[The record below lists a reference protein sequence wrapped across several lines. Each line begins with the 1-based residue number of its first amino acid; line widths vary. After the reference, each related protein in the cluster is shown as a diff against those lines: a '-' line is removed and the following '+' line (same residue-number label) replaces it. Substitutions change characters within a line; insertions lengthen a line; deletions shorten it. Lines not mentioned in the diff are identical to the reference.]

1 MSSPETRLDK
11 LIAQLIEGPEARRHE
26 VLTQI
31 RGGRF
36 DDPASLASR
45 LIALIYGTYGVRT
58 EVSSNLSPARR
69 NVIAVTRSWMLSA
82 LIWCSRHDPRAAQ
95 TIADHVDLRR
105 EPKSFVRYWALA
117 EAYLAEVGYL
127 GRLVQVAK
135 TDSVAEVSTLARSI
149 AANPGDLTDEFR
161 DAIQKGDWSDIT
173 AVLRALRFVPDA
185 ALVPAMCA
193 LLGSESAPQDEQG
206 EILIALAHPD
216 IVHIAAPLLKDSV
229 GIPRFVRLAM
239 DACSN
244 QRFIPSDSFA
254 DLLNAFGEKQMVPAL
269 RAHLGD
275 LAWGKAAGKLLD
287 SMAHGASAAAAL
299 RVAGY
304 SSDAVGHQVDRLGIA
319 AEVRILTAIML
330 AREVTPPLAI
340 GLFGAWG
347 SGKSFF
353 MQAMRAAGER
363 LALQAAATPGST
375 FCASVVQIE
384 FNAWHYADT
393 NLWASLATFILD
405 SLAARVV
412 PAPDGEAALAQD
424 LAGARAETRAAQ
436 LEQQAAAVRLEQE
449 GKSLQD
455 LKAQRESRELELAEI
470 TASEVATLI
479 AADPELKASLQ
490 DAFVKLGLPAAWHN
504 VEQLDRTIGAAL
516 DTGGRAAAL
525 FSQLTDPANRKI
537 AIVTAFLLAALPLA
551 AYAVN
556 EFVAD
561 AGAMAIT
568 TAVIGQVSVAV
579 VGFTR
584 WLGRGLNVVNASLNQ
599 IRRARQ
605 QVEQL
610 RARQRAIPTEA
621 ETRLAASIET
631 LKAQEQTAS
640 MHLGAAAA
648 RVQAIETR
656 LKELQE
662 EKTLAR
668 FLADRTKSDDYRKHL
683 GLISTVRGDFESLAR
698 RLGDPANAQ
707 VERIVLYIDDLDR
720 CPAAK
725 VVDVLQAVHLLL
737 AYPLFVVVVGV
748 DSRWLLQSLAAH
760 YTELGSAAT
769 PQHYLEKIFQ
779 IPYSLEPMSD
789 AGYGRLIGELMA
801 GPSQP
806 AAAAVTIAPA
816 TTARQPEASPAPVE
830 TDVRAA
836 PALPPTRGE
845 HQPVQS
851 TARSPA
857 RDIEE
862 DALVLQPWE
871 SRFAATLHPFIP
883 SPRSAKRLSNVYRI
897 LKARVPSL
905 RLHLFEGTA
914 ETPGEFQVPL
924 LLLAVLISDSRAAAG
939 WFQRRAGSA
948 RRRWRHG
955 RGADGRCGRVSR
967 PQPQRRKSP
976 GGREL
981 PARQKTAGR
990 VDSARQAVLVRP
1002 GEMLLALPEFC

>member
-1 MSSPETRLDK
+1 MDK
-11 LIAQLIEGPEARRHE
+11 LIAQLIEGPDARRHE
-26 VLTQI
+26 VLTHI

-36 DDPASLASR
+36 DDPAALASR
-45 LIALIYGTYGVRT
+45 LVAVIYGTYGART
-58 EVSSNLSPARR
+58 EVSSNLSSARR
-69 NVIAVTRSWMLSA
+69 NAIAVTRSWMLSA
-82 LIWCSRHDPRAAQ
+82 LIWSSRHDPRTAK
-95 TIADHVDLRR
+95 TIVDHVDLRR

-117 EAYLAEVGYL
+117 EAYLAGVGYL
-127 GRLVQVAK
+127 ERLVQVAR
-135 TDSVAEVSTLARSI
+135 TDGVAEVSTLAHAIGAQR
-149 AANPGDLTDEFR
+149 GELTERFR
-161 DAIQKGDWSDIT
+161 RTLTSGDWSDVT

-185 ALVPAMCA
+185 ALVPEVCA
-193 LLGSESAPQDEQG
+193 LLNTASAPEDELG
-206 EILIALAHPD
+206 EVLIALAHAD
-216 IVHIAAPLLKDSV
+216 IVHLAAPLLTSQV

-254 DLLNAFGEKQMVPAL
+254 DLLNAVGEKQIVPAL

-275 LAWGKAAGKLLD
+275 LGWGKAAGKLLD
-287 SMAHGASAAAAL
+287 SMAHGASAAAAPC
-299 RVAGY
+299 VAGY

-330 AREVTPPLAI
+330 ARDVTPPLAI

-353 MQAMRAAGER
+353 MRAMRESGER
-363 LALQAAATPGST
+363 LAQQAAATPGST
-375 FCASVVQIE
+375 FCAHVVQIE

-405 SLAARVV
+405 SLAAKVV
-412 PAPDGEAALAQD
+412 PPADGEAMLAQD
-424 LAGARAETRAAQ
+424 LAGAQAETRAAQ
-436 LEQQAAAVRLEQE
+436 LEQHAAQARLQQE
-449 GKSLQD
+449 GQSLQE
-455 LKAQRESRELELAEI
+455 LKAQREGRELELADI
-470 TASEVATLI
+470 TAAQVAALV
-479 AADPELKASLQ
+479 AADPDLKASLQ

-504 VEQLDRTIGAAL
+504 VEQLERRIGAAL

-525 FSQLTDPANRKI
+525 FSQLMDPANRKI
-537 AIVTAFLLAALPLA
+537 AIVTLFLLLALPLA
-551 AYAVN
+551 AYAVTR
-556 EFVAD
+556 FVAD
-561 AGAMAIT
+561 AGAMAIA

-579 VGFTR
+579 VGLTR
-584 WLGRGLNVVNASLNQ
+584 WLGRGIGIVNAGLNQ
-599 IRRARQ
+599 IERARQ

-631 LKAQEQTAS
+631 LKAQEHTAS
-640 MHLGAAAA
+640 VHLGAAAA
-648 RVQAIETR
+648 RVQEIETR
-656 LKELQE
+656 LKELRE

-668 FLADRTKSDDYRKHL
+668 FLSDRTKSDDYRKHL
-683 GLISTVRGDFESLAR
+683 GLISTVRGDFEALAK

-748 DSRWLLQSLAAH
+748 DSRWLLQSLSAH

-801 GPSQP
+801 GP
-806 AAAAVTIAPA
+806 APA
-816 TTARQPEASPAPVE
+816 PAVRETT
-830 TDVRAA
+830 AA
-836 PALPPTRGE
+836 PAPQTAAARATGSGAGAPIGHAAQALPASVAAAPTAE
-845 HQPVQS
+845 AFPSQ
-851 TARSPA
+851 

-871 SRFAATLHPFIP
+871 SRFAATLHAFIP
-883 SPRSAKRLSNVYRI
+883 TPRAAKRLSNVYRI

-905 RLHLFEGTA
+905 RLHLFEGSA
-914 ETPGEFQVPL
+914 EAPGEFQVPL
-924 LLLAVLISDSRAAAG
+924 LLLAVLISDSKGASG
-939 WFQRRAGSA
+939 WFSDVLDGLDGDGGMQEALLCADARFADITDAVARVIADARFPLDKTLLAEWIPYVRRFSFDLA
-948 RRRWRHG
+948 
-955 RGADGRCGRVSR
+955 GRC
-967 PQPQRRKSP
+967 
-976 GGREL
+976 
-981 PARQKTAGR
+981 
-990 VDSARQAVLVRP
+990 
-1002 GEMLLALPEFC
+1002 

>member
-1 MSSPETRLDK
+1 MTSPETRMDK
-11 LIAQLIEGPEARRHE
+11 LIAQLIEGPESRRHA
-26 VLTQI
+26 VLTHI
-31 RGGRF
+31 RGGAL

-45 LIALIYGTYGVRT
+45 LIAMIYGTYGART
-58 EVSSNLSPARR
+58 EVSSNLSAARR
-69 NVIAVTRSWMLSA
+69 NAIADTRSWMLSA

-117 EAYLAEVGYL
+117 EAYLAQVGYL

-135 TDSVAEVSTLARSI
+135 ADTVAEVATLARAI
-149 AANPGDLTDEFR
+149 AANPGELTDSFR
-161 DAIQKGDWSDIT
+161 AVIGRGDWGDIT

-185 ALVPAMCA
+185 ALVAEVCA
-193 LLGSESAPQDEQG
+193 LLGADNAPEDEQG
-206 EILIALAHPD
+206 EVLVALAHPD
-216 IVHIAAPLLKDSV
+216 IVHIAAPLLKDRG

-254 DLLNAFGEKQMVPAL
+254 DLLNAFGEKQIVPAL

-287 SMAHGASAAAAL
+287 SMAHGATAAAAL

-353 MQAMRAAGER
+353 MRAMREAGER
-363 LALQAAATPGST
+363 LALQAAATPSST

-405 SLAARVV
+405 SLAAKVAP
-412 PAPDGEAALAQD
+412 PADGEAMLAQD
-424 LAGARAETRAAQ
+424 LAGAQAETRAAQ
-436 LEQQAAAVRLEQE
+436 LEQQAATVRLEQD
-449 GKSLQD
+449 GKSLQE
-455 LKAQRESRELELAEI
+455 LKAQREGRELELADI
-470 TASEVATLI
+470 TAAEVAALI
-479 AADPELKASLQ
+479 AADPALKANLQ
-490 DAFVKLGLPAAWHN
+490 DAFAKLGLPAAWHD

-525 FSQLTDPANRKI
+525 SSQLMDPANRKV
-537 AIVTAFLLAALPLA
+537 ACVTLFLLIALPLA

-556 EFVAD
+556 QFVAD
-561 AGAMAIT
+561 AGAMAIA
-568 TAVIGQVSVAV
+568 TAIIGQVSVAV
-579 VGFTR
+579 VGLSR
-584 WLGRGLNVVNASLNQ
+584 WLGRGISVVNASLNQ
-599 IRRARQ
+599 VQRARQ
-605 QVEQL
+605 QIEQL
-610 RARQRAIPTEA
+610 RARQRAIPTAA

-640 MHLGAAAA
+640 MHLNAAAA

-656 LKELQE
+656 LKELRE

-668 FLADRTKSDDYRKHL
+668 FLSDRTKSDDYRKHL
-683 GLISTVRGDFESLAR
+683 GLISTVRGDFVGLAR

-707 VERIVLYIDDLDR
+707 VEGIVLYIDDLDR

-769 PQHYLEKIFQ
+769 PQ
-779 IPYSLEPMSD
+779 
-789 AGYGRLIGELMA
+789 
-801 GPSQP
+801 
-806 AAAAVTIAPA
+806 
-816 TTARQPEASPAPVE
+816 
-830 TDVRAA
+830 
-836 PALPPTRGE
+836 
-845 HQPVQS
+845 
-851 TARSPA
+851 
-857 RDIEE
+857 
-862 DALVLQPWE
+862 
-871 SRFAATLHPFIP
+871 
-883 SPRSAKRLSNVYRI
+883 
-897 LKARVPSL
+897 
-905 RLHLFEGTA
+905 
-914 ETPGEFQVPL
+914 
-924 LLLAVLISDSRAAAG
+924 
-939 WFQRRAGSA
+939 
-948 RRRWRHG
+948 
-955 RGADGRCGRVSR
+955 
-967 PQPQRRKSP
+967 
-976 GGREL
+976 
-981 PARQKTAGR
+981 
-990 VDSARQAVLVRP
+990 
-1002 GEMLLALPEFC
+1002 